1 MGDRDYFHHDFDV
14 GRRASALWASHRGT
28 KIAIALLAG
37 IHLAMALVRW
47 ISVDAYVAVYDQ
59 LALSP
64 EGLLSGKL
72 WQLVTYAL
80 LHDHG
85 TIWHILI
92 NCLVLWWFG
101 SMVET
106 RMTTK
111 RFAYFCL
118 SAAVVGG
125 LAHVAWGLAT
135 GVASSVVGAS
145 GVTMALLVLGACW
158 YPTAQILLF
167 FVLPMPLWLAASI
180 FVALDLLG
188 ALGSMTSNVA
198 YAAHL
203 GGAAW
208 GFLFF
213 RFGNRIEGVFR
224 RIDRM
229 AEKAERSKQRKRESR
244 DQDLRA
250 EVDRILDKVN
260 REGMTALTD
269 EERRFLKNASKKLS
283 G

>member
-28 KIAIALLAG
+28 KIAIAVLAA

-47 ISVDAYVAVYDQ
+47 ISVDAYLAVYDQ

-118 SAAVVGG
+118 SAA
-125 LAHVAWGLAT
+125 
-135 GVASSVVGAS
+135 VVGAS

-208 GFLFF
+208 GFLFY

-224 RIDRM
+224 RIDRL
-229 AEKAERSKQRKRESR
+229 AEKAERNKQRKRESR

>member
-188 ALGSMTSNVA
+188 ALGS
-198 YAAHL
+198 
-203 GGAAW
+203 AW